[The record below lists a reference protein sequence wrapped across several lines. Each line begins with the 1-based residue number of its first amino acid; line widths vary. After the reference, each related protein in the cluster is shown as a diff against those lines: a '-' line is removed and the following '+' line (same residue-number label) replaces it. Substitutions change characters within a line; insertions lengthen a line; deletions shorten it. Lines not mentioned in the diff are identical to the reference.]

1 MKINKKNIII
11 YVCLGLILAVFI
23 ILLFFKFNMAKNL
36 KIGNNKS
43 SQDMV
48 NDILNIKSYE
58 TVIEVDVK
66 SNKNQNK
73 YLIKQRYN
81 GDNDN
86 CQEVLEPNNIKGV
99 KITKS
104 NGELKL
110 ENSKLNLVS
119 IFENYEYLSENDL
132 DLSTFIKDY
141 KENSSSRC
149 TEKQDEV
156 LMETISNNNLD
167 VKKVLYIDKQK
178 GKITKLE
185 IEDTNKK
192 TAVYILYR
200 EVNVNS

>member
-1 MKINKKNIII
+1 
-11 YVCLGLILAVFI
+11 
-23 ILLFFKFNMAKNL
+23 MAKNL

-119 IFENYEYLSENDL
+119 IFENYEYLSENHL
-132 DLSTFIKDY
+132 DLNNFISDY
-141 KENSSSRC
+141 KQYNNSRYKEKQEEIIMETLSKTNFKIKKSLYINKK
-149 TEKQDEV
+149 TEKP
-156 LMETISNNNLD
+156 I
-167 VKKVLYIDKQK
+167 
-178 GKITKLE
+178 KLE
-185 IEDTNKK
+185 IDDTNKK
-192 TAVYILYR
+192 TSVYILYR
-200 EVNVNS
+200 EVNINS